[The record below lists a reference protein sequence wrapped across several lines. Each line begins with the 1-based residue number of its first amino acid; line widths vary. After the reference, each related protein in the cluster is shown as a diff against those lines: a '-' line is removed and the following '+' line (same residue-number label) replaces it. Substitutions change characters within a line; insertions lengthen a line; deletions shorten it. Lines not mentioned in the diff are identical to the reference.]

1 MVLRR
6 LLNYLLFQGS
16 KKSEILEI
24 LDYEVQ
30 KNIKPTDRS
39 LILNIVQ

>member
-6 LLNYLLFQGS
+6 LLNYQAS
-16 KKSEILEI
+16 EKSEI

-30 KNIKPTDRS
+30 INIKPTDRS